1 MPVVDPIVH
10 LDKKKDKDLFC
21 SACIDV
27 IVPVLD
33 REVVKSVSE
42 KTLDVDMQVSF
53 DSLSHE

>member
-1 MPVVDPIVH
+1 MN